1 MSEASFM
8 RQTKYRGI
16 IIGGRIIDVSSLGTS
31 TLVMVKPLRKS
42 VSPFGGD
49 LCFGW
54 LGSPRLY
61 LYKPLGCVSAF
72 WKWMPAGKDKHM
84 QYRKV
89 LQMLENIP
97 YLSVGLDV
105 GADFTWMS
113 IMLPN
118 GTLTGKPFK
127 ILHSDPH
134 SRELAVTKIKEAQEL
149 YSLKSRCFLESTGIY
164 HIPLLYFLRDKGFD
178 CSVINPIITKN
189 STNMN
194 VRKVHNDKFDSKKA
208 AKVGLDASIKTS
220 IIPDDDVIDLRNLVR
235 DYYYFKDLQSAVV
248 LKLNAEL
255 KVSFP
260 AYLGVF
266 SKVTTKCS
274 LKLLEAYPFAAD
286 MLAAPKDEIVEMIK
300 STARFG
306 DKYALSKYDAIC
318 AAAEDAA
325 VFGRALKS
333 NAVRIRLYIS
343 SYKEYQKHLDDI
355 LESLHETV
363 DRLQGTAVYDRICLL
378 QSLRGVGFLSAVV
391 LIAEMGD
398 FDLFPSPKKLYAYFG
413 LDPAVKQSGK
423 FNGDK
428 VHMSKRGSSLARRIL
443 HMVAL
448 NNLKVDKGTK
458 EPVNPVI
465 YSYYTD
471 KCRSKKKNV
480 AVGAVMHKICN
491 IIFAMLR
498 DNKPFEVITPQ
509 EHCERYAAE
518 HHDITGI
525 NAA

>member
-1 MSEASFM
+1 
-8 RQTKYRGI
+8 
-16 IIGGRIIDVSSLGTS
+16 
-31 TLVMVKPLRKS
+31 
-42 VSPFGGD
+42 
-49 LCFGW
+49 
-54 LGSPRLY
+54 
-61 LYKPLGCVSAF
+61 
-72 WKWMPAGKDKHM
+72 MPAGKDKTMHY
-84 QYRKV
+84 QKV
-89 LQMLENIP
+89 LTMLESIP

-105 GADFTWMS
+105 GADFSWMS

-127 ILHSDPH
+127 ILHSDPS
-134 SRELAVTKIKEAQEL
+134 SRELAVTKIKEAQET
-149 YSLKSRCFLESTGIY
+149 YSLESRCFLESTGIY

-194 VRKVHNDKFDSKKA
+194 IRKLHNDKFDSKKA
-208 AKVGLDASIKTS
+208 AKVGLDASLKTS
-220 IIPDDDVIDLRNLVR
+220 IIPDDDIIDLRNLVR
-235 DYYYFKDLQSAVV
+235 DYYYFKDLQSAIV

-255 KVSFP
+255 RVSFP
-260 AYLGVF
+260 AYLKVF
-266 SKVTTKCS
+266 SKITTQTS
-274 LKLLEAYPFAAD
+274 LKLLYAHPLASD
-286 MLAAPKDEIVEMIK
+286 MLKAPKDEIVKTIR

-306 DKYALSKYDAIC
+306 ETYALAKYDSICC
-318 AAAEDAA
+318 AAGDAA
-325 VFGRALKS
+325 VFGRALPS
-333 NAVRIRLYIS
+333 NAIRIRLYID
-343 SYKEYQKHLDDI
+343 SYQMYQKHLDSI
-355 LESLHETV
+355 REELHKAV
-363 DRLQGTAVYDRICLL
+363 DKLQGTPVYDRITLL

-391 LIAEMGD
+391 LIAEMGS

-458 EPVNPVI
+458 SPVTPVI
-465 YSYYTD
+465 YEYYIR
-471 KCRSKKKNV
+471 KCAGKKKNV

-498 DNKPFEVITPQ
+498 DNKPFEIITPQ
-509 EHCERYAAE
+509 EHCRRYAAD
-518 HHDITGI
+518 HPASAKS
-525 NAA
+525 AA